1 MSTPK
6 HLTEA
11 TLITF
16 KPTCT
21 NEAPSAI
28 DLARIAATAAGYGV
42 NKDEKT
48 GYWRVSLVT
57 NIGSNLM
64 GPGKVGMIQ
73 GEVTSVT
80 VGQNT
85 TKEEVLEYLD
95 NEMMF
100 AVLTP
105 GDTTTNINYDTGEV
119 TFAFKGT
126 EEDFNIFLIG

>member
-21 NEAPSAI
+21 NQAPSAI

-42 NKDEKT
+42 NKDSKT
-48 GYWRVSLVT
+48 GGWRVSLVT
-57 NIGSNLM
+57 DSGSNLM

-73 GEVTSVT
+73 GKVTSVT

-105 GDTTTNINYDTGEV
+105 GDNTTNINYDTGEV

-126 EEDFNIFLIG
+126 EEDLGIFLIN